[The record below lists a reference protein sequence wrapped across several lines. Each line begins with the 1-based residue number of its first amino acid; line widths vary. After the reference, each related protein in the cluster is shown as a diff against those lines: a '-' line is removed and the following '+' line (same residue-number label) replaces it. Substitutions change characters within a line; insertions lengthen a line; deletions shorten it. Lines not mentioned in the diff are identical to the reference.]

1 MKKIL
6 AILLILVL
14 SLTYMVSCDKIPGLD
29 KLNFKFPWQKNEA
42 PAATATLDDAKTY
55 LFTTYKDNAAAP
67 MGDYDLVAKV
77 IIDGTT
83 FNVTW
88 SVSLDTITI
97 KESTK
102 ENFWTVDL
110 PEKNETETQYVLT
123 ATITDA
129 DGNKVEVKF
138 NKTLPVIDSTG
149 VETTLTEGV
158 AYKLYFEQVNLGYTL
173 YALNTTQ
180 NNQNK
185 FINSTLDPK
194 EAADFY
200 VEAVDGGYKVYTEID
215 GVKHYLHATA
225 TLKTEGNGYTK
236 TIGFATESDCV
247 FSYDSDLRTYL
258 VVLQNEKFGVG
269 TYNAFETISIS
280 ELKYFKPD
288 NINVEGGQFPIG
300 FMTSEYAETLPP
312 DEKPVAKD
320 PEAGSTLT
328 IAEAIALGK
337 TKVKD
342 QYTEGKYYV
351 TGTVKEI
358 QNTTHGNLVITDGTN
373 DLLVYGTYDAT
384 GANRFDA
391 MTTQPQVG
399 DTITVFGIIGMYNAP
414 QMKNGWITSQSGS
427 GSVTP
432 PQPTVELE
440 VVDVPE
446 AGVAYKL
453 GLFHGNENADVFFN
467 GQEYSSSQPWYLG
480 YGAAATAVDVYLE
493 AVEGVEGAYRLF
505 FYNGEAKT
513 YIRMYPR
520 DGDATKGT
528 MEMTTTVPA
537 EYYTYNTEYKT
548 LIYTNPDN
556 DAQFYMGSSG
566 TYKSISTSAISY
578 ITSETSYVAHFYAEK
593 VEHTCEFVAGKVVD
607 PTCTEDGY
615 TVYICTCGKT
625 ENRDTVAAT
634 GHVNTTE
641 EVTPATCTA
650 DGVKKVVCACG
661 EVLSTETLPAT
672 GHNFVDGTCANGCGT
687 TEEHVCEFV
696 ASEKVVAPTCT
707 EAGYTVYT
715 CTCGLTENRDHVD
728 ALGHSYSEE
737 VTAPT
742 CTEAG
747 YTTHTCANCNDTY
760 TDTEVEALGHAWDNG
775 TVTAPTCTAA
785 GFTTFTCGNCQTT
798 KTEAGEAAT
807 GHNYVDYV
815 CSGCG
820 QDDPDHYFEMTVAEA
835 LQAPVGKK
843 VKLTGTVSEFY
854 QTWNTQYNN
863 VSPYITDQSGARII
877 IFRTTVNVGIG
888 DLVTVT
894 GVIGQYNSVNQIAQ
908 GNELVID
915 APHEC
920 SYDSNVTAPTCTAAG
935 FTTYTCPVCANSYT
949 EEGEPA
955 TGHTYENGTCTV
967 CGHSEGATE
976 PVVTTASKTVASL
989 ISELGWTSSTTKQS
1003 FKLDDNVTVKING
1016 GNNTGKA
1023 YNGDHI
1029 RIYATDSPAGTI
1041 TISVPEGYEL
1051 VSVKITTQTGTY
1063 AFLYVDGT
1071 TTDICNQTVAV
1082 SGNSVVLNSV
1092 KNGSDGKQVR
1102 VTAIEVVYQTVG

>member
-29 KLNFKFPWQKNEA
+29 KIKLPWQKNEA
-42 PAATATLDDAKTY
+42 PAATATLDDAKNY
-55 LFTTYKDNAAAP
+55 LFSTYKDNAAAP

-158 AYKLYFEQVNLGYTL
+158 AYKLYFEQANLGYTL

-180 NNQNK
+180 NDQNK

-200 VEAVDGGYKVYTEID
+200 VEVVDGGYKVYTEID

-288 NINVEGGQFPIG
+288 NINVAGGQFPVG
-300 FMTSEYAETLPP
+300 FMTSEYAETLAP
-312 DEKPVAKD
+312 DEKPVVKD

-358 QNTTHGNLVITDGTN
+358 QNTTYGNLVITDGTN
-373 DLLVYGTYDAT
+373 DLLIYGTYDAT

-391 MTTQPQVG
+391 MATQPQVG

-427 GSVTP
+427 GSGSVTP
-432 PQPTVELE
+432 DPQPTVELE
-440 VVDVPE
+440 VVDVPV

-467 GQEYSSSQPWYLG
+467 GQEYSSAQPWYLG

-528 MEMTTTVPA
+528 MEMTTSVPA

-556 DAQFYMGSSG
+556 NAQFYMGSSG
-566 TYKSISTSAISY
+566 TYKSISTSAIQY
-578 ITSETSYVAHFYAEK
+578 ITSETSYIAHFYAEK

-615 TVYICTCGKT
+615 TVYTCALCGAT

-641 EVTPATCTA
+641 EVTPATCVE

-661 EVLSTETLPAT
+661 EVVSTETLPAT

-696 ASEKVVAPTCT
+696 ASDKVVAPTCT
-707 EAGYTVYT
+707 DAGYTVYT

-728 ALGHSYSEE
+728 ALGHDYDQS

-742 CTEAG
+742 CTAAG
-747 YTTHTCANCNDTY
+747 YTTFSCGICDDTYTEEGDPALGHKDENADYKCDNCSEKLLPEDGTALTIAQALALGKLYTKDSYTTTKYYLTGVITEVQNTTYGNVVISDGTNTILIYGIYDATGKIRYDALPYKPVVGDEITVYGIIGFYNAPQMKNSWMDDVVAHEHNYTATVTDPTCIKEGFTTHTCSICAGSY
-760 TDTEVEALGHAWDNG
+760 TDTEVEALGHDFVDGVCSRCNASEGSSAPVTLVKFEFGSNGSAAHVDGNSLGTSKTYTEGTDSLTLTGLSSVYGPAYDAKGNSCIKLGTSSKTGSFSFTVGENVTEVRIYVAKYKANTSKITVNG
-775 TVTAPTCTAA
+775 TAYTLTNNSNDGLYDVIVVDTTTVKTVTFA
-785 GFTTFTCGNCQTT
+785 
-798 KTEAGEAAT
+798 
-807 GHNYVDYV
+807 
-815 CSGCG
+815 
-820 QDDPDHYFEMTVAEA
+820 
-835 LQAPVGKK
+835 
-843 VKLTGTVSEFY
+843 TVSGG
-854 QTWNTQYNN
+854 
-863 VSPYITDQSGARII
+863 VRCM
-877 IFRTTVNVGIG
+877 VN
-888 DLVTVT
+888 
-894 GVIGQYNSVNQIAQ
+894 
-908 GNELVID
+908 
-915 APHEC
+915 
-920 SYDSNVTAPTCTAAG
+920 
-935 FTTYTCPVCANSYT
+935 
-949 EEGEPA
+949 
-955 TGHTYENGTCTV
+955 
-967 CGHSEGATE
+967 
-976 PVVTTASKTVASL
+976 
-989 ISELGWTSSTTKQS
+989 
-1003 FKLDDNVTVKING
+1003 
-1016 GNNTGKA
+1016 
-1023 YNGDHI
+1023 
-1029 RIYATDSPAGTI
+1029 
-1041 TISVPEGYEL
+1041 
-1051 VSVKITTQTGTY
+1051 
-1063 AFLYVDGT
+1063 
-1071 TTDICNQTVAV
+1071 
-1082 SGNSVVLNSV
+1082 
-1092 KNGSDGKQVR
+1092 
-1102 VTAIEVVYQTVG
+1102 AIEFVGTPA

>member
-1 MKKIL
+1 
-6 AILLILVL
+6 
-14 SLTYMVSCDKIPGLD
+14 
-29 KLNFKFPWQKNEA
+29 
-42 PAATATLDDAKTY
+42 
-55 LFTTYKDNAAAP
+55 

-158 AYKLYFEQVNLGYTL
+158 AYKLYFEQANLGYTL

-200 VEAVDGGYKVYTEID
+200 VEVVDGGYKVYTEID

-288 NINVEGGQFPIG
+288 NINVAGGQFPVG
-300 FMTSEYAETLPP
+300 FMTSEYAETLAP
-312 DEKPVAKD
+312 DEKPVVKD

-358 QNTTHGNLVITDGTN
+358 QNTTYGNLVITDGTN
-373 DLLVYGTYDAT
+373 DLLIYGTYDAT

-391 MTTQPQVG
+391 MATQPQVG

-427 GSVTP
+427 GSGSVTP
-432 PQPTVELE
+432 DPQPTVELE
-440 VVDVPE
+440 VVDVPV

-467 GQEYSSSQPWYLG
+467 GQEYSSAQPWYLG

-528 MEMTTTVPA
+528 MEMTTSVPA

-556 DAQFYMGSSG
+556 NAQFYMGSSG

-615 TVYICTCGKT
+615 TVYTCSCGKT

-661 EVLSTETLPAT
+661 EVVSTETLPAT

-707 EAGYTVYT
+707 EDGYTVYT
-715 CTCGLTENRDHVD
+715 CTCGKTENRDTV
-728 ALGHSYSEE
+728 AATGHAYSEE

-747 YTTHTCANCNDTY
+747 FTTHTCANCNDTY
-760 TDTEVEALGHAWDNG
+760 TDTEVAALGHAFSAG
-775 TVTAPTCTAA
+775 TAVAPTCTAA
-785 GFTTFTCGNCQTT
+785 GYTPYTCANCDAVENRDTVDALGHSYTEGVCSVCQAKDPNHYFVMTIAEVLTAADNTKVQVTGTVIRIDTAYNSQYNNITLTIKDEAGDTLYCYRLAGNWAVGDVLVIKGVKTTYSSSPQINSGATAEKIGVHECTDF
-798 KTEAGEAAT
+798 TEATCEKLAECKLCGEKT
-807 GHNYVDYV
+807 GELAPHNYV
-815 CSGCG
+815 
-820 QDDPDHYFEMTVAEA
+820 E
-835 LQAPVGKK
+835 
-843 VKLTGTVSEFY
+843 
-854 QTWNTQYNN
+854 
-863 VSPYITDQSGARII
+863 
-877 IFRTTVNVGIG
+877 
-888 DLVTVT
+888 
-894 GVIGQYNSVNQIAQ
+894 
-908 GNELVID
+908 
-915 APHEC
+915 
-920 SYDSNVTAPTCTAAG
+920 
-935 FTTYTCPVCANSYT
+935 
-949 EEGEPA
+949 
-955 TGHTYENGTCTV
+955 GTCSV
-967 CGHSEGATE
+967 CGHTEGAVEVPTATATLKYSGTTTGNMTGSNDAAKLGLDASIFS
-976 PVVTTASKTVASL
+976 VVGNKGSTNNNCGLNKAGQIRLYGSSASGNGSYFTVTSAEGYTIKSIKITFTNTTNNKNCKLTIGDSSVVFD
-989 ISELGWTSSTTKQS
+989 GSSTTWEVDVDGNS
-1003 FKLDDNVTVKING
+1003 FTLQNVI
-1016 GNNTGKA
+1016 TGA
-1023 YNGDHI
+1023 
-1029 RIYATDSPAGTI
+1029 
-1041 TISVPEGYEL
+1041 
-1051 VSVKITTQTGTY
+1051 TTQIYIASIEITY
-1063 AFLYVDGT
+1063 
-1071 TTDICNQTVAV
+1071 
-1082 SGNSVVLNSV
+1082 
-1092 KNGSDGKQVR
+1092 
-1102 VTAIEVVYQTVG
+1102 EVPAAE